1 MRRSRATPAPQLLV
15 GLVVWLFGFRVP
27 AMDQGCG
34 ARWRTGRGIG
44 GLAELF
50 CSEGILVCRTSR
62 KGVEVKRFGSLVVVS
77 SVVAACVVGLAGVAG
92 ASAASTLPTLKVA
105 VAGKTGIA
113 VSGSTV
119 SGAVSIVSSFSGKGQ
134 GGYGL
139 VRLNPGVSFPEAL
152 HAVQSH
158 RGDPN
163 ALTPFGSIVV
173 AADAPGTVQTVLTP
187 GSYVALNLTG
197 NGPAANVAQFSVTQ
211 SSSPAALPAAAA
223 TETSIEFGFK
233 GPKVLRDGT
242 MVRAENGGFLVHMDV
257 LIGASSKH
265 GAQKL
270 AALLKA
276 GKDRQANKL
285 ATGFADLIDSASPG
299 AMQQEVLN
307 AKPGYYVQACFM
319 DTQDGREHTQLGM
332 ERVIRIAK

>member
-1 MRRSRATPAPQLLV
+1 
-15 GLVVWLFGFRVP
+15 
-27 AMDQGCG
+27 
-34 ARWRTGRGIG
+34 
-44 GLAELF
+44 
-50 CSEGILVCRTSR
+50 
-62 KGVEVKRFGSLVVVS
+62 VKRFGSLVVVT
-77 SVVAACVVGLAGVAG
+77 SVVAACVVGLAGVTG
-92 ASAASTLPTLKVA
+92 ASAASTLSTLNVA
-105 VAGKTGIA
+105 VTGKTGIK
-113 VSGSTV
+113 VSGSEV
-119 SGAVSIVSSFSGKGQ
+119 SGAVNVTSTFSGKGQ

-158 RGDPN
+158 HGDPN
-163 ALTPFGSIVV
+163 ALTPFASILVSS
-173 AADAPGTVQTVLTP
+173 DAPGTVQTVLTP
-187 GSYVALNLTG
+187 GTYVALNLTG
-197 NGPAANVAQFSVTQ
+197 NGPSKNVAQFTVTP

-233 GPKVLRDGT
+233 GPNVLHDGT
-242 MVRAENGGFLVHMDV
+242 IVRLVNGGYLVHMDV
-257 LIGASSKH
+257 LIGAGSKPD
-265 GAQKL
+265 AEKI

-276 GKDRQANKL
+276 GKDHAAQKL
-285 ATGFADLIDSASPG
+285 ATGFADLMEPASPG